1 MISSAIARKHNEAN
15 GESNRD
21 GESQNHSWNCG
32 VEGPSDDPGVGVLRA
47 RQKRNLAATLLFSQG
62 VPFIS
67 AGDELGRTQQGNNNA
82 YCQDNELS
90 WLRWELTP
98 EQADFLEFVRRA
110 IALRRNQ
117 PALRRR
123 DFFSGQTIS
132 GKEEKDLAW
141 YHPDGRELAGHA
153 WQQTSLGCF
162 GALLRGQPSERGDE
176 RGEVK
181 TGDTLFLMLNA
192 GGEEIPFVLP
202 SNEASGRWERLLDT
216 AQSEGGQE
224 VVQTSKT
231 HTLQGR
237 SVALFRST
245 PAE

>member
-1 MISSAIARKHNEAN
+1 MPASMATRLAGSSDIYAHSGRAPSASVNFVTSHDGFTLDDLVSYSEKQNEAN

-117 PALRRR
+117 P
-123 DFFSGQTIS
+123 
-132 GKEEKDLAW
+132 
-141 YHPDGRELAGHA
+141 
-153 WQQTSLGCF
+153 
-162 GALLRGQPSERGDE
+162 GAA
-176 RGEVK
+176 K
-181 TGDTLFLMLNA
+181 A
-192 GGEEIPFVLP
+192 
-202 SNEASGRWERLLDT
+202 RLLLWPNDLRKRGKGPGLVSSRRPG
-216 AQSEGGQE
+216 AGRPCLAAGPLWAVSEPCCAANHPRGAM
-224 VVQTSKT
+224 SAAK
-231 HTLQGR
+231 
-237 SVALFRST
+237 
-245 PAE
+245 